1 MLEDNTNKLNI
12 KQAIILGSGMAA
24 MEIGS
29 GFATGAELL
38 QFIGSWGGN
47 WPWIITLI
55 CFIFGAAV
63 CGVIF
68 VASHQY
74 EFKNA
79 NDLYYHFFGKYVGR
93 LVDIYV
99 YLCLIAYTLV
109 MIAGSGAT
117 LNQYWGLPN
126 IVGTLGM
133 GIVAALVA
141 CLGLRKLIDVL
152 GGLGIFIIVVVF
164 GIAIYTLISSEK
176 SALEGSANVLNYVKE
191 GSILQAGTFG
201 IRNPIFSAFSYT
213 GSFIMC
219 GIAWMAAIGITI
231 KNRKT
236 AIVAGITS
244 SGFFFVGCALVV
256 YTLLVNMDAISGKQI
271 PILAAI
277 QNMIPVLAGPYT
289 IIIILG
295 IFTTAT
301 GQLFLLADRFSGGN
315 KKRHYGIIGGTA
327 IFAVIGSA
335 FIPFNILV
343 NILFSFMGFLGICVG
358 LFIIGSYVISQMKN
372 KGGSYHE
379 G

>member
-1 MLEDNTNKLNI
+1 VSENNKLNM
-12 KQAIILGSGMAA
+12 KQAIILGSSMAA

-47 WPWIITLI
+47 WPWIIVLI

-63 CGVIF
+63 SGVIF
-68 VASHQY
+68 IASCQY
-74 EFKNA
+74 KFKNS

-93 LVDIYV
+93 LVDVYV

-126 IVGTLGM
+126 IVGTLAM
-133 GIVAALVA
+133 GIVSALIA

-152 GGLGIFIIVVVF
+152 GGLGIVIIAAVF
-164 GIAIYTLISSEK
+164 GIAVYTLFTSEK
-176 SALEGSANVLNYVKE
+176 SALEGSINVLRYVEE

-201 IRNPIFSAFSYT
+201 IRNPIFSALSYT

-219 GIAWMAAIGITI
+219 GIAWMAAIGVTI

-236 AIVAGITS
+236 AIASGITS
-244 SGFFFVGCALVV
+244 SGFFFFGCALVV
-256 YTLLVNMDAISGKQI
+256 YTLLVNMDAIAGQQI

-277 QNMIPVLAGPYT
+277 NNMIPVLAGPYT

-301 GQLFLLADRFSGGN
+301 GQLFLLADRFSGGST
-315 KKRHYGIIGGTA
+315 KRHYGIIAGTT
-327 IFAVIGSA
+327 IFSIVGSA
-335 FIPFNILV
+335 LFSFNVLV
-343 NILFSFMGFLGICVG
+343 NILFSFMGFFGICVG
-358 LFIIGSYVISQMKN
+358 LFIIISYVISQRKA
-372 KGGSYHE
+372 KF
-379 G
+379 

>member
-1 MLEDNTNKLNI
+1 MVADKSNKI
-12 KQAIILGSGMAA
+12 SWKQAILLGSSMAA

-47 WPWIITLI
+47 WPWVITII

-63 CGVIF
+63 CGVVF
-68 VASHQY
+68 MASHQY
-74 EFKNA
+74 KFKNS

-133 GIVAALVA
+133 GIIAALIA

-152 GGLGIFIIVVVF
+152 GGLGIFIIVAVF
-164 GIAIYTLISSEK
+164 GIAIYTFFAADK
-176 SALEGSANVLNYVKE
+176 SALEGSVNVLRYVEE

-201 IRNPIFSAFSYT
+201 IHHPIFSAFSYT

-219 GIAWMAAIGITI
+219 GIAWMAAIGLTI
-231 KNRKT
+231 KNRRT
-236 AIVAGITS
+236 AVAAGIAS
-244 SGFFFVGCALVV
+244 SGLFFFGCALVV
-256 YTLLVNMDAISGKQI
+256 YTLLVNMDAIAGQQI

-301 GQLFLLADRFSGGN
+301 GQLFLLADRFAGDS
-315 KKRHYGIIGGTA
+315 KKKYYGIIGGTA
-327 IFAVIGSA
+327 LFAVVGSV
-335 FIPFNILV
+335 FIPFNVLV
-343 NILFSFMGFLGICVG
+343 NVLFSFMGFLGICVG
-358 LFIIGSYVISQMKN
+358 LFMIASFAVSQIKN
-372 KGGSYHE
+372 KTVE
-379 G
+379 